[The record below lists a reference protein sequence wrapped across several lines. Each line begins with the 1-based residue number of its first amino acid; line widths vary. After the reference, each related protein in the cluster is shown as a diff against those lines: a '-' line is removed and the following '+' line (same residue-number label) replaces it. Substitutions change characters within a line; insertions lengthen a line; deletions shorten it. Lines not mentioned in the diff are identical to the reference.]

1 MKVIEKAATIA
12 LPIVAMVMAFYQL
25 LYTQILIQDNE
36 GHLITH
42 LGLAFV
48 VVFLSLIL
56 RTTSSKHR
64 WLALVLLVLSL
75 AVTGYLMIEL
85 DDILSFRTSIPA
97 ASDLVTGVLVI
108 LILLVGNWLVFGK
121 TFTILSL
128 VAVAYIILGRFLPPP
143 FTVPAISYERILM
156 WLSVELGT
164 GKGVYGDIL
173 DLSATYLFLFIFFG
187 GVLEAFEGTRFIIG
201 LGRWVGSKLRSG
213 PAMVALVGSSLLG
226 MVTGSTV
233 ANITITGSYTIP
245 MMKKSGYTPEQAGA
259 IETVSSNGG
268 QLIPP
273 IMGAT
278 AFLMAGYANI
288 PYVQIMIAA
297 IVPALLKIIC
307 VFLYITFTA
316 QKMKIHASIEPVKG
330 KQLLLDAPIFFFPL
344 GVLVYLLI
352 KGYTLP
358 FVGFWSILT
367 IFVIGVISSALR
379 KKARLDWKETLNKVV
394 GGVCSACET
403 AMICGLLGVVVSA
416 LVSSGLVIKLPLA
429 IENLSRGILPVA
441 LLITMVSSMLLGI
454 GVPTPAAYILVAIGA
469 VPTLLNMGVPL
480 LAAHLFCFVS
490 AISSHITP
498 PIAIGALVA
507 SKIAGA
513 DYWKTCGE
521 AMKAAFAKY
530 LLPFFFIY
538 APVVLLQPDAGFG
551 PTFLQVVAILVA
563 VFALQIGVSNFC
575 FATLRWDE
583 TTAFLVSAGLCL
595 VAVFIR
601 VHSFFFVG
609 LALFIVSLAWQFMA
623 GRKLHSET
631 VSTMRCF

>member
-1 MKVIEKAATIA
+1 MKVIEKAAAIA

-36 GHLITH
+36 GHLVTH
-42 LGLAFV
+42 LGFAFV

-56 RTTSSKHR
+56 RTASAKKR
-64 WLALVLLVLSL
+64 WLALVLLVLSMV
-75 AVTGYLMIEL
+75 VTGYLMIEL
-85 DDILSFRTSIPA
+85 DDILSFRTSIPSA
-97 ASDLVTGVLVI
+97 PDLVIGALVV

-121 TFTILSL
+121 TFTIVSL
-128 VAVAYIILGRFLPPP
+128 FAIAYIILGRFLPPP
-143 FTVPAISYERILM
+143 FTVPAISLERILM

-173 DLSATYLFLFIFFG
+173 DLSAFYLFLFIFFG
-187 GVLEAFEGTRFIIG
+187 GVLYAFGGTRFIIG
-201 LGRWVGSKLRSG
+201 VGRWVGSKLPSG
-213 PAMVALVGSSLLG
+213 PAMVALFGSTLLG
-226 MVTGSTV
+226 TITGSTV
-233 ANITITGSYTIP
+233 ANITITGSFTIP
-245 MMKKSGYTPEQAGA
+245 MMKKGGYAPEQAAA

-268 QLIPP
+268 QITPP

-288 PYVQIMIAA
+288 PYSKIAVAA
-297 IVPALLKIIC
+297 IVPALMYFVC
-307 VFLYITFTA
+307 VFFYISQTA
-316 QKMKIHASIEPVKG
+316 RKMKIQARVEPVKG
-330 KQLLLDAPIFFFPL
+330 MELLLDAPIFILPL
-344 GVLVYLLI
+344 GVLVFLLI
-352 KGYTLP
+352 KGFTLP

-367 IFVIGVISSALR
+367 IFVTGVVSRALR
-379 KKARLDWKETLNKVV
+379 KGERFDWKGALNKVV
-394 GGVCSACET
+394 AGVCSASET

-429 IENLSRGILPVA
+429 IEALSRGILPAA
-441 LLITMVSSMLLGI
+441 LFITMVSSMLLGI

-530 LLPFFFIY
+530 LLPFFFVY
-538 APVVLLQPDAGFG
+538 APVVLLQPDAGLG
-551 PTFLQVVAILVA
+551 PTSIQIAAILVA
-563 VFALQIGVSNFC
+563 IFALQIGVSNFC
-575 FATLRWDE
+575 FVTLRWWE
-583 TTAFLVSAGLCL
+583 TIAFLAAAVLCL
-595 VAVFIR
+595 VEVFIR
-601 VHSFFFVG
+601 IHSFFFVG
-609 LALFIVSLAWQFMA
+609 LVLFIVSLARQLIIE
-623 GRKLHSET
+623 RKSQPET
-631 VSTMRCF
+631 C